1 MSNSTRMPEQERVF
15 AGIRATGRQH
25 IGNYLGAIKNFVAL
39 QDRYEC
45 IYSIVDLHSLTTL
58 TETEQLSQNVL
69 ETALDLMAAGL
80 DPSRCILYVQSHVPE
95 VSELH
100 LLLSM
105 VVPNGWLLRVPT
117 FKEKARAQP
126 DNVNYGL
133 VGYPVLQTAD
143 IVMYKASRV
152 PVGKDQLPH
161 LELAREIVRRFNHHF
176 GEMFPEPEPAL
187 TEVPLLLGADRRKMS
202 KSYDN
207 QIELAASEEETLERV
222 RQFITD
228 PQRQRKTDPGRPE
241 VCNVYDLHEFFDPE
255 ERPAIYRKCT
265 QAEWAAWTASCSWA
279 ARSMS
284 RCGRCAR
291 GARSWRRGLMRSG
304 RCSPTARS
312 GHGRSRAPC
321 WPRRKSGWAC
331 RPPEAGRRRTRRRCP
346 DARSSRQRLLAGR
359 ELALPQGRSGRG
371 ALEVARRCSA
381 VAGEMLREILRRGQ
395 RQWSGRA
402 SATRS
407 RRRIPRPSRR
417 W

>member
-176 GEMFPEPEPAL
+176 GEMFPEPEPEL

-265 QAEWAAWTASCSWA
+265 QAEWGCVDCKLQLGGAINESLRPLRARRAELA
-279 ARSMS
+279 ARPDEVWEVLADGAE
-284 RCGRCAR
+284 RAR
-291 GARSWRRGLMRSG
+291 AIARAVLAETQERMGL
-304 RCSPTARS
+304 PPARS
-312 GHGRSRAPC
+312 GAA
-321 WPRRKSGWAC
+321 K
-331 RPPEAGRRRTRRRCP
+331 
-346 DARSSRQRLLAGR
+346 DAA
-359 ELALPQGRSGRG
+359 ALS
-371 ALEVARRCSA
+371 
-381 VAGEMLREILRRGQ
+381 
-395 RQWSGRA
+395 
-402 SATRS
+402 
-407 RRRIPRPSRR
+407 
-417 W
+417 